1 MPDVVKGCL
10 SKRKRIVGQEVGKMG
25 RGSTHGKATGRV
37 WGFILGGNGEPL
49 KVLKQE
55 RDVL

>member
-25 RGSTHGKATGRV
+25 RVNSWEGYRQGFGLYP
-37 WGFILGGNGEPL
+37 WG
-49 KVLKQE
+49 
-55 RDVL
+55 